1 MVTFCDELI
10 SFLQEKDGCLSPT
23 AVGISESELEKF
35 KVEVY
40 KLFDDYCSVV
50 YIPAGRSMITLLSQ
64 QFSYI
69 YATNDDFD
77 RLLDLQNTDE
87 ESVVF

>member
-23 AVGISESELEKF
+23 AVGISGSELEKF
-35 KVEVY
+35 KAEVY

-50 YIPAGRSMITLLSQ
+50 YIPVAGVCLDPESAVLLSDTAKT
-64 QFSYI
+64 SI
-69 YATNDDFD
+69 
-77 RLLDLQNTDE
+77 
-87 ESVVF
+87 